1 MKKEAK
7 IKMTHK
13 TNNCIWL
20 INEWCKKK
28 KRNKYEMFMK
38 IAFVGFWWEGKDNYR
53 GGMIAKKKNHNQR
66 ENLGLLLAWKIH
78 VYKRRKTLPPRI
90 RTNQN
95 IIYCNLPTLQAF
107 QNCKRIFLQIAK
119 KISKRVFLELLRK
132 WTKGFSLR
140 IKSWEK
146 NIHNFFYDHSNFA
159 TNSEPFPWQVQ
170 STTLFYNNKNNAPKN
185 K

>member
-1 MKKEAK
+1 
-7 IKMTHK
+7 MTHK

-53 GGMIAKKKNHNQR
+53 GGMIAK
-66 ENLGLLLAWKIH
+66 
-78 VYKRRKTLPPRI
+78 KTLPPRI